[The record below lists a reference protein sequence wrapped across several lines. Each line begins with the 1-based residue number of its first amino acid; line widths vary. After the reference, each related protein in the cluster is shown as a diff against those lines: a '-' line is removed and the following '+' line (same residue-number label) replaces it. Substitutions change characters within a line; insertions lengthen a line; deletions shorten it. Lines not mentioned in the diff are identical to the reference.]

1 MRQSAHNSFVTAVT
15 SVAQS
20 ACRTINAELN
30 SPVCGQCVRQWLVT
44 SLSSSLLLNPD
55 FQEDIMNS
63 FRSLNACLLSAVI
76 VLGLAGSAIAQH
88 GHGGGHSG
96 GSHHGG
102 GTTHHH
108 GGGYYGGYGYSG
120 LRFGF
125 GYGSGFGYGGYP
137 YGYGS
142 GLYSTP
148 RYYYS
153 TPTYSVPTYSYPSTV
168 IINSTPVAP
177 APSFDNGP
185 IVIMSPAANDQPIEY
200 TLNGQSF
207 TMKPGQS
214 QKFNHDRDWI
224 VGFNRGDGKGTA
236 QYGLKAAMYKFKK
249 TANGWE
255 LFEAAIP
262 EPPATSSTNQGEAPK
277 PIDLV
282 SPVEQTV
289 RRKTTT
295 EAPAPAPAKSESDAK

>member
-1 MRQSAHNSFVTAVT
+1 MTSFSSLKAWMW
-15 SVAQS
+15 SVV
-20 ACRTINAELN
+20 I
-30 SPVCGQCVRQWLVT
+30 VT
-44 SLSSSLLLNPD
+44 SLT
-55 FQEDIMNS
+55 
-63 FRSLNACLLSAVI
+63 
-76 VLGLAGSAIAQH
+76 GSAFAQH
-88 GHGGGHSG
+88 GHSGGGHAGGGHSG
-96 GSHHGG
+96 GAHHGG

-108 GGGYYGGYGYSG
+108 HHGGGNYFGGGYYGGGYSG

-125 GYGSGFGYGGYP
+125 GGLGYGSGYGGYGGYGYGGSP
-137 YGYGS
+137 YGYGYGS

-153 TPTYSVPTYSYPSTV
+153 TPNYTTPTYSYPSTV
-168 IINSTPVAP
+168 IINSTPAAP
-177 APSFDNGP
+177 APTFDNGP
-185 IVIMSPAANDQPIEY
+185 IVITSPATNDKPIGY

-224 VGFNRGDGKGTA
+224 VGFDRGDGKGAT
-236 QYGLKAAMYKFKK
+236 QYGIKAAAYKFKM

-262 EPPATSSTNQGEAPK
+262 EPPTASSAAPGEAPQ

-282 SPVEQTV
+282 QPVEQTV
-289 RRKTTT
+289 RPRKVLP
-295 EAPAPAPAKSESDAK
+295 EAPTPAPDKTEGDTK

>member
-1 MRQSAHNSFVTAVT
+1 MTSFSSLKAWMW
-15 SVAQS
+15 SVV
-20 ACRTINAELN
+20 I
-30 SPVCGQCVRQWLVT
+30 VT
-44 SLSSSLLLNPD
+44 SLT
-55 FQEDIMNS
+55 
-63 FRSLNACLLSAVI
+63 
-76 VLGLAGSAIAQH
+76 GSAFAQH
-88 GHGGGHSG
+88 GHGGGGHAGGGHSG
-96 GSHHGG
+96 GAHHGG

-108 GGGYYGGYGYSG
+108 HGGGNYYGGGYGGGGYSG

-125 GYGSGFGYGGYP
+125 GGLGYGSGYGGYGGYGYGGSP
-137 YGYGS
+137 YGYGYGS

-153 TPTYSVPTYSYPSTV
+153 TPNYTTPTYSYPSTV
-168 IINSTPVAP
+168 IINSTPAAP
-177 APSFDNGP
+177 APTFDNGP
-185 IVIMSPAANDQPIEY
+185 IVITSPATNDKPIGY

-224 VGFNRGDGKGTA
+224 VGFDRGDGKGAT
-236 QYGLKAAMYKFKK
+236 QYGIKAAAYKFKM

-262 EPPATSSTNQGEAPK
+262 EPPTASSAAPGEAPQ

-282 SPVEQTV
+282 QPVEQTV
-289 RRKTTT
+289 RPRKVLP
-295 EAPAPAPAKSESDAK
+295 EAPTPALDKAEGDTK